1 MLTAFFKLLVGV
13 VIFLFGFN
21 FIEESISNISGR
33 SFKLYLKKQTSNP
46 IKAIIGGTVVT
57 AILQSSSIVNFLVL
71 SFVGAGIL
79 KISNALAIVLRAN
92 LSTTLDSWVIATL
105 GFQMNL
111 ENLSFPL
118 IAIGGLLMFM
128 SDKVGKIYY
137 WSRFCVG
144 LGFLF
149 FGLEFIKNG
158 VSEYLTTYDLSA
170 LAHYPLVVFVIFGLI
185 ATTLTQSSS
194 VTIAI
199 TLATLY
205 AHGISLIAA
214 MAVVLGS
221 EVGTTLKIILA
232 SLNGPSVKKKVAYG
246 NLIFNGFTLLLAYI
260 FIKPTYHLI
269 KDIIAIKDPLL
280 ALVFFQTM
288 INLLT
293 ILLFLPFLKKL
304 GYWLDKHVSST
315 MDKTNLL
322 QKISVNEGD
331 FAHDALEK
339 ETKTFLNIVLLF
351 SNKVFEKNTTLDLDD
366 QPLQKKI
373 STLDNSELYHF
384 IKHKHGEIRNYA
396 FNLHRLTNDEDKLKR
411 LDQLL
416 EAIREAMYAVKSIKD
431 SFIDIE
437 ALRNSSNDVK
447 YGSYVESKTEI
458 PTLVANLMSILRQD
472 TRTYDSTSL
481 AKLLQ
486 KLDSEFV
493 TQVGQYY
500 KTEFK
505 PKLIEDEFS
514 TLINF
519 DREIFNASRS
529 MILMT
534 EIFLSNVH
542 IPKHQKNIQAIDG
555 NA

>member
-79 KISNALAIVLRAN
+79 KISNALAIVLGAN
-92 LSTTLDSWVIATL
+92 LGTTLDSWVIATL

-280 ALVFFQTM
+280 APVFFQTM

-293 ILLFLPFLKKL
+293 ILLFLPFLKNWAI
-304 GYWLDKHVSST
+304 GW
-315 MDKTNLL
+315 
-322 QKISVNEGD
+322 ISMYPVPW
-331 FAHDALEK
+331 
-339 ETKTFLNIVLLF
+339 TK
-351 SNKVFEKNTTLDLDD
+351 
-366 QPLQKKI
+366 Q
-373 STLDNSELYHF
+373 
-384 IKHKHGEIRNYA
+384 
-396 FNLHRLTNDEDKLKR
+396 
-411 LDQLL
+411 
-416 EAIREAMYAVKSIKD
+416 
-431 SFIDIE
+431 
-437 ALRNSSNDVK
+437 
-447 YGSYVESKTEI
+447 
-458 PTLVANLMSILRQD
+458 
-472 TRTYDSTSL
+472 
-481 AKLLQ
+481 
-486 KLDSEFV
+486 
-493 TQVGQYY
+493 
-500 KTEFK
+500 
-505 PKLIEDEFS
+505 
-514 TLINF
+514 
-519 DREIFNASRS
+519 IFYRRY
-529 MILMT
+529 L
-534 EIFLSNVH
+534 
-542 IPKHQKNIQAIDG
+542 
-555 NA
+555 